1 MKSLATLGDGFL
13 KLAVSL
19 SLYHRYPFYDRGK
32 LTEARSEQ
40 VSNDNLYRKS
50 IEKGLKPYLNTTK
63 IIFCGDN
70 ANWIPPGYTID
81 EGNSERYLKQKVKPK
96 LLADII
102 EALIGAV
109 LISTGYSAAIK
120 FMNWLGLDVIPID
133 QHGKHQIWF

>member
-1 MKSLATLGDGFL
+1 MESLATLGDAFL

-19 SLYHRYPFYDRGK
+19 SLYHRYPSYSIGE
-32 LTEARSEQ
+32 LTKARSKQ
-40 VSNDNLYRKS
+40 VSNDNLYRIS
-50 IEKGLKPYLNTTK
+50 IEKGLNHYLNTTK
-63 IIFCGDN
+63 ISFCGND

-81 EGNSERYLKQKVKPK
+81 EGNSERYLKQKPK
-96 LLADII
+96 RKVLADMI